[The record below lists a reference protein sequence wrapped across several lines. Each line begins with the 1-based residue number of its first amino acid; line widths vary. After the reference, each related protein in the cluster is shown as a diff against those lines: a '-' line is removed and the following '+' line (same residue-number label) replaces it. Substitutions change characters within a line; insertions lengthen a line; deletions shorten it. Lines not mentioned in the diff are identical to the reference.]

1 MRILQ
6 AFEPASGG
14 VPVHVHALTEK
25 LIERGHTVDVILSRH
40 GLAGCDF
47 ARLGCRVIEADLVPE
62 IFAWRMNFRAFG
74 QLTRALRSG
83 CYDVL
88 HVHGAKAATLGRPA
102 ALISRT
108 PTAYSSH
115 AWVYRTQ
122 DKRERRGQRARR
134 ALTLGIERMLGPLT
148 GAIVCVS
155 QDERNA
161 ALEDGIAREHRL
173 KIAYY
178 GVPLD
183 GKVAPDVQL
192 ADFRGDGPLFG
203 FMARLQEQKG
213 LPLLLE
219 GLKILRDRGTLPR
232 FAIVGSGPD
241 EKWFRERLESE
252 GFGNRVLLRPF
263 EPPVWTKLAAFDVYV
278 LTSYWEALPIGILE
292 AMSAG
297 LPVVATAVNG
307 VPEAVADG
315 ESGLLVSP
323 DDPAG
328 FADAVERLAGD
339 SELRVRMGATGRRQI
354 EERFTLDAMADSI
367 EAIYRELVQR

>member
-40 GLAGCDF
+40 GDQAPEF
-47 ARLGCRVIEADLVPE
+47 ARLGSRVIEADLVPE
-62 IFAWRMNFRAFG
+62 IFAWRANVRAFR
-74 QLTRALRSG
+74 QLVRAMRRG
-83 CYDVL
+83 RYDVV

-102 ALISRT
+102 ALLART

-122 DKRERRGQRARR
+122 DKRERGARRARR
-134 ALTLGIERMLGPLT
+134 ALTLGIERALGPLT

-155 QDERNA
+155 QDEREA
-161 ALEDGIAREHRL
+161 ALEDRIAREKRL
-173 KIAYY
+173 RIAYY
-178 GVPLD
+178 GVPID
-183 GKVAPDVQL
+183 GKVDPDPRL
-192 ADFRGDGPLFG
+192 AEFRGDGPLFG

-213 LPLLLE
+213 LPLLL
-219 GLKILRDRGTLPR
+219 GALRTLRDRGTLPR

-241 EKWFRERLESE
+241 EAWFRDQLAAE
-252 GFGNRVLLRPF
+252 GFGDRVLLTPF
-263 EPPVWTKLAAFDVYV
+263 EPPVWPKLAAFDVYV
-278 LTSYWEALPIGILE
+278 LSSYWEALPIGILE

-328 FADAVERLAGD
+328 LADAVERLAAD
-339 SELRVRMGATGRRQI
+339 AELRKRMGQSGRRRI
-354 EERFTLDAMADSI
+354 EERFTLDAMTDSI
-367 EAIYRELVQR
+367 EAIYRELVER